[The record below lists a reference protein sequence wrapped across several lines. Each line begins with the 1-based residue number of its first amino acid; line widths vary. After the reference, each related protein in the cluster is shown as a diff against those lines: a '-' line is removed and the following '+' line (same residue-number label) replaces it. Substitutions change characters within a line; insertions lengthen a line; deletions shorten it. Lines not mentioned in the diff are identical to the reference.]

1 MAPLFR
7 NRKRTTL
14 ADVKAKAMQTMGN
27 ANETLALVQIL
38 IGLAEVLVNRLTNG
52 VVITLDKQEGESLI
66 GMLTS
71 KEAASFPIGL
81 RVVPVEDEEEPE
93 DGDQ

>member
-1 MAPLFR
+1 MGIFR

-14 ADVKAKAMQTMGN
+14 ADVKAEAMQTMGD
-27 ANETLALVQIL
+27 AKETLALVQIL
-38 IGLAEVLVNRLTNG
+38 IGLAEVLATRWTNG
-52 VVITLDKQEGESLI
+52 AVITLDKQEGESLI

-71 KEAASFPIGL
+71 KEAVSFPIGL
-81 RVVPVEDEEEPE
+81 RVVPIEDEEEPE

>member
-1 MAPLFR
+1 MGIFR
-7 NRKRTTL
+7 NRKRTTI
-14 ADVKAKAMQTMGN
+14 ADVKAEAMQTMGD
-27 ANETLALVQIL
+27 AKTTLALVQIL
-38 IGLAEVLVNRLTNG
+38 IGLAEVLVNRLTTNG

-71 KEAASFPIGL
+71 KEAVSFPIGL

>member
-7 NRKRTTL
+7 NRRRTTL
-14 ADVKAKAMQTMGN
+14 ADVKAEAMQTMGD
-27 ANETLALVQIL
+27 AKETLALVQIL
-38 IGLAEVLVNRLTNG
+38 FGLAEVLITRLTNG
-52 VVITLDKQEGESLI
+52 VVITLDKQAGESLI

-71 KEAASFPIGL
+71 KESASFPIGV
-81 RVVPVEDEEEPE
+81 RMVPVEDEEEPE